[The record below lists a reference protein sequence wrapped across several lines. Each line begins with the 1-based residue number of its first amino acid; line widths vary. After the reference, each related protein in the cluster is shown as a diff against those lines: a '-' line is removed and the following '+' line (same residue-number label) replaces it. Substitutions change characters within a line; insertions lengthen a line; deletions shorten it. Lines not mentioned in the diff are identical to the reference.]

1 MKAKIDYGMYHTI
14 CDFTEPEELSEEFI
28 EFPNLLITVVKVDG
42 ELEVVNAIDEQG
54 NNLTSELAPYTL
66 NIKYL

>member
-14 CDFTEPEELSEEFI
+14 CDFEEPEELSEEFI
-28 EFPNLLITVVKVDG
+28 EFPGLMITVVKVDDN
-42 ELEVVNAIDEQG
+42 LEVVNAIDDQG
-54 NNLTSELAPYTL
+54 NNVTSELAPYTL